1 MGRRVR
7 ETERKYEAA
16 GGPGGRPV
24 PPDLEGLP
32 GVAGEAAGG
41 PGGRPVPPDLEGLP
55 GVAGTRRPDP
65 DRLDAVYYDTAGLAL
80 AAHRTTLRRR
90 TGGEDA
96 GWHLK
101 LPSGE
106 ADTRTEVRVPLGRSG
121 TPPKALRAEVT
132 ALLRG
137 RPLAPVVRLRTTRRR
152 TLLLDTA
159 GRTLAEI
166 AYDEVAAYDE
176 PAGTD
181 GPRWTETEVEL
192 VDGGVELLDAVEE
205 RLLAAGQRRSG
216 SGSKLAR
223 ALGDRLAVPQP
234 PPAVPVTAGQV
245 ATGYLRAQL
254 TAILALDPLVR
265 RDEEDAVHRMR
276 VATRRARS
284 ALKSFRR
291 ELDRTATDPLGR
303 DLKWLAGV
311 LGTERDREVLA
322 ERIDGLLAE
331 ADPALLT
338 PAVRDRLRAL
348 AAEHHGQTHAA
359 LVRVLSRSHYFSLL
373 DRLEALLAEPPYLP
387 AAGAPAAGAA
397 ADVMGRDHRRLRRQL
412 EAALAR
418 PAGRDRDVAL
428 HEARKTAKRAR
439 YAGEAAEPVL
449 GERAAAHTGR
459 MKAMQQL
466 LGEHQDSFMCRIALG
481 RTCLEARAAG
491 ERTEAYTALIAAER
505 ARAAAVEAAL
515 PGAWRAADVDI

>member
-16 GGPGGRPV
+16 GGPGS
-24 PPDLEGLP
+24 
-32 GVAGEAAGG
+32 
-41 PGGRPVPPDLEGLP
+41 RPVPPDLEGLP

-106 ADTRTEVRVPLGRSG
+106 ADTRTEVRLPLGRSG
-121 TPPKALRAEVT
+121 TPPTALRAEVT

-137 RPLAPVVRLRTTRRR
+137 RPLAPVVRLRTTRSR

-176 PAGTD
+176 RAGADGPAGTD
-181 GPRWTETEVEL
+181 GLRWSETEVEL

-234 PPAVPVTAGQV
+234 PPAVPATVGQV
-245 ATGYLRAQL
+245 ATGYLHAQL
-254 TAILALDPLVR
+254 AAILALDPLVR

-291 ELDRTATDPLGR
+291 ELDRTVTDPLGR

-331 ADPALLT
+331 AEPALLT

-348 AAEHHGQTHAA
+348 AAAHHGQTHAA

-439 YAGEAAEPVL
+439 YSSEAAEPVL

-491 ERTEAYTALIAAER
+491 ERTEAYTALIAAEK
-505 ARAAAVEAAL
+505 ARATAVEAAL
-515 PGAWRAADVDI
+515 PDAWRAADVDI